1 MRISRPKV
9 RRKASLY
16 KADVVIEAAD
26 IHHQCLRWGSVERCK
41 NETAAEGGLDN
52 VCSEYFTEHFL
63 MHFENVT
70 SKVPTPPLL
79 CLGICRCAVA
89 QLVD

>member
-1 MRISRPKV
+1 
-9 RRKASLY
+9 
-16 KADVVIEAAD
+16 
-26 IHHQCLRWGSVERCK
+26 
-41 NETAAEGGLDN
+41 
-52 VCSEYFTEHFL
+52 